1 MIVGRSTA
9 RRGANAVEFALVLPV
24 LLTFTFGVVD
34 LGWAHLL
41 RHAASSAATA
51 GARSGALTAQEA
63 GPNDRAAASAQGRWN
78 ELGLSLAPTI
88 VAFREGDPEVMVVRV
103 QAPLEPLIGFV
114 VSEGTV
120 EVTAVQ
126 RMEDQP

>member
-1 MIVGRSTA
+1 MTMRRPIP
-9 RRGANAVEFALVLPV
+9 RRGANAVEFALILPV
-24 LLTFTFGVVD
+24 LLTFVFGVID

-51 GARSGALTAQEA
+51 GARSGALSAQDA
-63 GPNDRAAASAQGRWN
+63 APNDRAAEAAQDRWN
-78 ELGLSLAPTI
+78 ELGLTASPTI
-88 VAFREGDPEVMVVRV
+88 VAFRQGIPEVMVVRV
-103 QAPLEPLIGFV
+103 QAPLEPLVGFV

>member
-1 MIVGRSTA
+1 VRRFGR

-24 LLTFTFGVVD
+24 LLTFTFGVID

-41 RHAASSAATA
+41 RHAASSAATR
-51 GARSGALTAQEA
+51 GARSGALTAQTG
-63 GPNDRAAASAQGRWN
+63 GPDGRAVAAAQARWN
-78 ELGLSLAPTI
+78 ELGLAAAPTI
-88 VAFREGDPEVMVVRV
+88 VAFRQGDPEIMVVRV